1 MELIV
6 LVACQVIL
14 ATRDLYLVEEMAQAQ
29 VVQLRTALVVCLVMQ
44 GTKAPLLVVGQGAG
58 VVQVALEMMATSTRQ
73 WTAQAACLVIQDTKA
88 QWAVAQGAGAG
99 HLVRPQGM
107 M

>member
-1 MELIV
+1 M
-6 LVACQVIL
+6 LVACRVIL
-14 ATRDLYLVEEMAQAQ
+14 ATRDLYLAEEMAQAQ
-29 VVQLRTALVVCLVMQ
+29 VVQLRTALVVCRVMQ

-73 WTAQAACLVIQDTKA
+73 WTAQGACLVIQGTKA
-88 QWAVAQGAGAG
+88 QLVVAQGAGAG
-99 HLVRPQGM
+99 HLVCRQGM

>member
-1 MELIV
+1 MALMV
-6 LVACQVIL
+6 LVACRVIL
-14 ATRDLYLVEEMAQAQ
+14 ATKVLYLALEMAE
-29 VVQLRTALVVCLVMQ
+29 VDRPRTALGVCQATQ
-44 GTKAPLLVVGQGAG
+44 GMKAQLLVGAG

-73 WTAQAACLVIQDTKA
+73 WTAQAACLVIQDSKA

>member
-1 MELIV
+1 MALIV
-6 LVACQVIL
+6 LVACRVIL
-14 ATRDLYLVEEMAQAQ
+14 GTRDLYLAQEMAQ
-29 VVQLRTALVVCLVMQ
+29 VQAVRLRTALVVCRAMQ
-44 GTKAPLLVVGQGAG
+44 GTKAQLLVVAQGAG
-58 VVQVALEMMATSTRQ
+58 VVQVALEMMVTSTRQ